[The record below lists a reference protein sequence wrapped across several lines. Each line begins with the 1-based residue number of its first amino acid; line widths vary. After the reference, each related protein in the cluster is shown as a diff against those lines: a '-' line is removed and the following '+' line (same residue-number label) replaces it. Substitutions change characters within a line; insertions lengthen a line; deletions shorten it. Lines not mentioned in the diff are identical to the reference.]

1 LSKIILFGER
11 SLRRALCEYVEHY
24 HAERNHQGKDNVSC
38 CSLAIETSTARELC
52 NVARGWAGSC
62 VITIKKRRE
71 MAGKP
76 WMSPARLVVE
86 LRLRNDNYDCWQ
98 MHKRIIAELRL
109 RDRSVEKG

>member
-1 LSKIILFGER
+1 LVSAPYGGRYANTSSITMLSAIIRGR
-11 SLRRALCEYVEHY
+11 TT
-24 HAERNHQGKDNVSC
+24 SC
-38 CSLAIETSTARELC
+38 CSLPIRTFTVRELC

-71 MAGKP
+71 MAGKS
-76 WMSPARLVVE
+76 WMSSVGLVVE

-109 RDRSVEKG
+109 RDRSVER